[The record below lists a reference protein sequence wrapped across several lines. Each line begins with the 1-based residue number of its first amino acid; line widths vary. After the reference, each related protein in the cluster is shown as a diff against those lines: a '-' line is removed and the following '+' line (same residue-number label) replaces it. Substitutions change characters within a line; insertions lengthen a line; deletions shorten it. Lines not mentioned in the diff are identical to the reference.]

1 MDLSDR
7 VPIEQ
12 QQDQRLQL
20 RSTWTLVSSIC
31 RFSARKAFKL
41 KNGTDLPFPP
51 VHKSNSNPDRVLNSN
66 FTFNSDELICFI
78 LT

>member
-7 VPIEQ
+7 FPIEQ

-31 RFSARKAFKL
+31 RLSARKAFKL
-41 KNGTDLPFPP
+41 KTELISLFCQFT
-51 VHKSNSNPDRVLNSN
+51 NPTLIPTEFLNSN
-66 FTFNSDELICFI
+66 FNFKSKELICFI